1 MVLRLFE
8 IFLLILSIVL
18 FIILILL
25 IKKVFSLRETIEDLR
40 FKKRSQSV
48 KYGQLTEQFI
58 PFIESF
64 PYDPQQFRF
73 LGNPID
79 GVLFDE
85 SSIIFCEFKTA
96 SSQLNQK
103 QKKIK
108 QLVEN
113 KRIKWLE
120 FRVD

>member
-1 MVLRLFE
+1 MFE

-40 FKKRSQSV
+40 FKKRSQAV

>member
-1 MVLRLFE
+1 MFE
-8 IFLLILSIVL
+8 FLLLSISIVL
-18 FIILILL
+18 FLILIFL
-25 IKKVFSLRETIEDLR
+25 IKKVFSLKQTIEDLR
-40 FKKRSQSV
+40 FKKRSQAV

-79 GVLFDE
+79 GVLFDDDA
-85 SSIIFCEFKTA
+85 IIFCEFKTA
-96 SSQLNQK
+96 SSQLNQRQK
-103 QKKIK
+103 QIK
-108 QLVEN
+108 RLVES
-113 KRIKWLE
+113 KRVKWLE